1 MVDSNR
7 IEGTV
12 NKAKGKIEQAAGG
25 LVGDAKTQAEGMF
38 DEFSGRAQATFGKA
52 RDVARDAARDGTE
65 AVRSFA
71 EDRPLQSLL
80 LAGLIGF
87 GLGMMASRR

>member
-1 MVDSNR
+1 MVDANQ

-12 NKAKGKIEQAAGG
+12 NKAKGKVEQAAGN
-25 LVGDAKTQAEGMF
+25 LVGDAKTQAEGMV
-38 DEFSGRAQATFGKA
+38 DEWSGRAQATLGKA
-52 RDVARDAARDGTE
+52 RDVARDGTA

-87 GLGMMASRR
+87 GLGLIAARR

>member
-12 NKAKGKIEQAAGG
+12 TKAKGKLEHAAGD

-38 DEFSGRAQATFGKA
+38 DEWSGRAQATYGK
-52 RDVARDAARDGTE
+52 ARDAARDGTD
-65 AVRSFA
+65 AVRSFT

-87 GLGMMASRR
+87 GIGLMASRR